1 MEQVLSTDVFI
12 LALPFDVP
20 EPIQESY
27 LNELMNFQ
35 EVMVI
40 RGVDCFYLWQHL
52 EAFKRVLASLK
63 YPHIQQIAKEGK

>member
-1 MEQVLSTDVFI
+1 MNKVLSTDVFI

-20 EPIQESY
+20 EAVQEAY
-27 LNELMNFQ
+27 LNELTNFQ

-52 EAFKRVLASLK
+52 EAFKRVLGSLN
-63 YPHIQQIAKEGK
+63 YPYLDVMEVA